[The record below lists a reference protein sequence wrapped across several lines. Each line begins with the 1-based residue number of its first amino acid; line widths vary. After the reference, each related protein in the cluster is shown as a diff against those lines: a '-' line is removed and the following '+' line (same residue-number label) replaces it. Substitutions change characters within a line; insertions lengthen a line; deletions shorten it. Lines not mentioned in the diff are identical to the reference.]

1 MKGLLYK
8 EWATLTSSYKQT
20 VFFIAF
26 LYGGISILTGQTG
39 MAYALLV
46 VFSILITSTISF
58 DENSHWDIYARTLPV
73 TPAQLVGSKYLFGL
87 CGLALGTVCTVLIVL
102 LISAML
108 AVGVRFAVRTY
119 RESMELSE
127 TELLC
132 STLTAAISD
141 KLRYSGEVGQNMFIQ
156 GVGTTDSGGG
166 GSFAISDD
174 GEVVIQTTDS
184 EEFRLLGSASYPQGL
199 RVRTTGTGETGF
211 ISYSAET
218 GIFTVSFAI
227 ADAQGNI
234 LKETCFDV
242 KRINAGKK

>member
-1 MKGLLYK
+1 MKKLRGSRGV
-8 EWATLTSSYKQT
+8 TLT
-20 VFFIAF
+20 
-26 LYGGISILTGQTG
+26 
-39 MAYALLV
+39 
-46 VFSILITSTISF
+46 
-58 DENSHWDIYARTLPV
+58 ETL
-73 TPAQLVGSKYLFGL
+73 
-87 CGLALGTVCTVLIVL
+87 CTVLIVL

-108 AVGVRFAVRTY
+108 AVGVHFAVRTY

-132 STLTAAISD
+132 STLTA
-141 KLRYSGEVGQNMFIQ
+141 EVGQNMFLQ
-156 GVGTTDSGGG
+156 GVGTTDSSGG

-199 RVRTTGTGETGF
+199 RVRTTGTGETGV
-211 ISYSAET
+211 ISYRAET

>member
-1 MKGLLYK
+1 MKKLRGSRGV
-8 EWATLTSSYKQT
+8 TLT
-20 VFFIAF
+20 
-26 LYGGISILTGQTG
+26 
-39 MAYALLV
+39 
-46 VFSILITSTISF
+46 
-58 DENSHWDIYARTLPV
+58 ETL
-73 TPAQLVGSKYLFGL
+73 
-87 CGLALGTVCTVLIVL
+87 CTVLIVL

-234 LKETCFDV
+234 LKETCFYV

>member
-1 MKGLLYK
+1 MKKLRGSRGV
-8 EWATLTSSYKQT
+8 TLT
-20 VFFIAF
+20 
-26 LYGGISILTGQTG
+26 
-39 MAYALLV
+39 
-46 VFSILITSTISF
+46 
-58 DENSHWDIYARTLPV
+58 ETL
-73 TPAQLVGSKYLFGL
+73 
-87 CGLALGTVCTVLIVL
+87 CTVLIVL

-184 EEFRLLGSASYPQGL
+184 EEVPGLLGLGL
-199 RVRTTGTGETGF
+199 HTRRACGCGRPGHGETGF

>member
-1 MKGLLYK
+1 MKKLRGSRGV
-8 EWATLTSSYKQT
+8 TLT
-20 VFFIAF
+20 
-26 LYGGISILTGQTG
+26 
-39 MAYALLV
+39 
-46 VFSILITSTISF
+46 
-58 DENSHWDIYARTLPV
+58 ETL
-73 TPAQLVGSKYLFGL
+73 
-87 CGLALGTVCTVLIVL
+87 CTVLIVL

-141 KLRYSGEVGQNMFIQ
+141 KLRYSGEVGNIFIQ
-156 GVGTTDSGGG
+156 GVGTTDSG

-184 EEFRLLGSASYPQGL
+184 KEFRLLGSASYPQGL
-199 RVRTTGTGETGF
+199 RVQTTDPEGTGF

>member
-1 MKGLLYK
+1 MKKLRNQNGL
-8 EWATLTSSYKQT
+8 TLTEM
-20 VFFIAF
+20 
-26 LYGGISILTGQTG
+26 L
-39 MAYALLV
+39 
-46 VFSILITSTISF
+46 
-58 DENSHWDIYARTLPV
+58 
-73 TPAQLVGSKYLFGL
+73 
-87 CGLALGTVCTVLIVL
+87 CTVIIVL
-102 LISAML
+102 LFSSL
-108 AVGVRFAVRTY
+108 VAVGANAAVRSF
-119 RESMELSE
+119 RISMADSQAQE
-127 TELLC
+127 LC
-132 STLTAAISD
+132 STLTTAISD

>member
-1 MKGLLYK
+1 MKRLRGSRGM
-8 EWATLTSSYKQT
+8 TLT
-20 VFFIAF
+20 
-26 LYGGISILTGQTG
+26 
-39 MAYALLV
+39 
-46 VFSILITSTISF
+46 
-58 DENSHWDIYARTLPV
+58 ETL
-73 TPAQLVGSKYLFGL
+73 
-87 CGLALGTVCTVLIVL
+87 CTVLVVL

-141 KLRYSGEVGQNMFIQ
+141 KLRYSGDVDGGFFA
-156 GVGTTDSGGG
+156 GVGAADGSGA
-166 GSFAISDD
+166 FHIED
-174 GEVVIQTTDS
+174 GEVIIETIGKEKVK
-184 EEFRLLGSASYPQGL
+184 LLGSASYPQGL
-199 RVRTTGTGETGF
+199 QV
-211 ISYSAET
+211 ISKDKFVDYAANT

-242 KRINAGKK
+242 KRINAVKK

>member
-1 MKGLLYK
+1 MKKLRGSRGV
-8 EWATLTSSYKQT
+8 TLT
-20 VFFIAF
+20 
-26 LYGGISILTGQTG
+26 
-39 MAYALLV
+39 
-46 VFSILITSTISF
+46 
-58 DENSHWDIYARTLPV
+58 ETL
-73 TPAQLVGSKYLFGL
+73 
-87 CGLALGTVCTVLIVL
+87 CTVLIVL

-141 KLRYSGEVGQNMFIQ
+141 KLRYSGEVGQIFIQ
-156 GVGTTDSGGG
+156 GVGTTDSGG

-199 RVRTTGTGETGF
+199 RVRTTSTGETDF

>member
-1 MKGLLYK
+1 MKKLRGSRGV
-8 EWATLTSSYKQT
+8 TLT
-20 VFFIAF
+20 
-26 LYGGISILTGQTG
+26 
-39 MAYALLV
+39 
-46 VFSILITSTISF
+46 
-58 DENSHWDIYARTLPV
+58 ETL
-73 TPAQLVGSKYLFGL
+73 
-87 CGLALGTVCTVLIVL
+87 CTVLIVL

-141 KLRYSGEVGQNMFIQ
+141 KLRYSGEVGNIFIQ
-156 GVGTTDSGGG
+156 GVGTTDSG

-184 EEFRLLGSASYPQGL
+184 KEFRLLGSASYPQGL

-211 ISYSAET
+211 IEYRAET

-234 LKETCFDV
+234 LKETRFDV
-242 KRINAGKK
+242 KRINAVKK

>member
-1 MKGLLYK
+1 MKRLRGSRGV
-8 EWATLTSSYKQT
+8 TLT
-20 VFFIAF
+20 
-26 LYGGISILTGQTG
+26 
-39 MAYALLV
+39 
-46 VFSILITSTISF
+46 
-58 DENSHWDIYARTLPV
+58 ETL
-73 TPAQLVGSKYLFGL
+73 
-87 CGLALGTVCTVLIVL
+87 CTVLIVL

-141 KLRYSGEVGQNMFIQ
+141 KLRYSGEVGNIFIQ

-166 GSFAISDD
+166 GLFAISDD
-174 GEVVIQTTDS
+174 GEVVIRTTDS
-184 EEFRLLGSASYPQGL
+184 KEFRLLGSASYPQGL

>member
-1 MKGLLYK
+1 MKKLRGRRGV
-8 EWATLTSSYKQT
+8 TLT
-20 VFFIAF
+20 
-26 LYGGISILTGQTG
+26 
-39 MAYALLV
+39 
-46 VFSILITSTISF
+46 
-58 DENSHWDIYARTLPV
+58 ETL
-73 TPAQLVGSKYLFGL
+73 
-87 CGLALGTVCTVLIVL
+87 CTVLIVL

-156 GVGTTDSGGG
+156 GVGTTDSGG
-166 GSFAISDD
+166 SFAISDD

-199 RVRTTGTGETGF
+199 RVRMTGTGETGF

>member
-1 MKGLLYK
+1 MDWLKTGSRLRQELKKYR
-8 EWATLTSSYKQT
+8 WA
-20 VFFIAF
+20 A
-26 LYGGISILTGQTG
+26 
-39 MAYALLV
+39 LV
-46 VFSILITSTISF
+46 VLLGIGLMLI
-58 DENSHWDIYARTLPV
+58 
-73 TPAQLVGSKYLFGL
+73 PALYVYLCGFFGWL
-87 CGLALGTVCTVLIVL
+87 GHALGRVIGRMTRGDRVLGAVGLALCTVLIVL

-127 TELLC
+127 TDLLC

-184 EEFRLLGSASYPQGL
+184 KEFRLLGSASYPQGL

-242 KRINAGKK
+242 KRINAVKK

>member
-1 MKGLLYK
+1 MKKLRGSRGV
-8 EWATLTSSYKQT
+8 TLT
-20 VFFIAF
+20 
-26 LYGGISILTGQTG
+26 
-39 MAYALLV
+39 
-46 VFSILITSTISF
+46 
-58 DENSHWDIYARTLPV
+58 ETL
-73 TPAQLVGSKYLFGL
+73 
-87 CGLALGTVCTVLIVL
+87 CTVLIVL

-119 RESMELSE
+119 RESME
-127 TELLC
+127 LC

>member
-1 MKGLLYK
+1 MKKLRGSRGV
-8 EWATLTSSYKQT
+8 TLT
-20 VFFIAF
+20 
-26 LYGGISILTGQTG
+26 
-39 MAYALLV
+39 
-46 VFSILITSTISF
+46 
-58 DENSHWDIYARTLPV
+58 ETL
-73 TPAQLVGSKYLFGL
+73 
-87 CGLALGTVCTVLIVL
+87 CTVLIVL

-174 GEVVIQTTDS
+174 GDS
-184 EEFRLLGSASYPQGL
+184 DDRQRGVPAPRLGLLPAGPAGADDRHGGNGLHQLQRRNRNLYRFLCHRGRAGEYPEGDML
-199 RVRTTGTGETGF
+199 RRQAHQCGQKVKKSCRTF
-211 ISYSAET
+211 CPAAP
-218 GIFTVSFAI
+218 FNRFV
-227 ADAQGNI
+227 
-234 LKETCFDV
+234 
-242 KRINAGKK
+242 

>member
-1 MKGLLYK
+1 MKKLRGSRGV
-8 EWATLTSSYKQT
+8 TLT
-20 VFFIAF
+20 
-26 LYGGISILTGQTG
+26 
-39 MAYALLV
+39 
-46 VFSILITSTISF
+46 
-58 DENSHWDIYARTLPV
+58 ETL
-73 TPAQLVGSKYLFGL
+73 
-87 CGLALGTVCTVLIVL
+87 CTVLIVL

-108 AVGVRFAVRTY
+108 AVGVRLAVRTY

-166 GSFAISDD
+166 SFAISDD

-199 RVRTTGTGETGF
+199 RVRTTGTGETDF

-218 GIFTVSFAI
+218 GTFTVSFAI

>member
-1 MKGLLYK
+1 MKKLRGSRGV
-8 EWATLTSSYKQT
+8 TLT
-20 VFFIAF
+20 
-26 LYGGISILTGQTG
+26 
-39 MAYALLV
+39 
-46 VFSILITSTISF
+46 
-58 DENSHWDIYARTLPV
+58 ETL
-73 TPAQLVGSKYLFGL
+73 
-87 CGLALGTVCTVLIVL
+87 CTVLIVL

-218 GIFTVSFAI
+218 GIFTEIVDERRGRIVGDQRYAEAARLLDRCGGRILAI
-227 ADAQGNI
+227 DGNGK
-234 LKETCFDV
+234 LCREA
-242 KRINAGKK
+242 AGHLME

>member
-1 MKGLLYK
+1 MKKLRGSRGV
-8 EWATLTSSYKQT
+8 TLT
-20 VFFIAF
+20 
-26 LYGGISILTGQTG
+26 
-39 MAYALLV
+39 
-46 VFSILITSTISF
+46 
-58 DENSHWDIYARTLPV
+58 ETL
-73 TPAQLVGSKYLFGL
+73 
-87 CGLALGTVCTVLIVL
+87 CTVLIVL

-174 GEVVIQTTDS
+174 GEVV
-184 EEFRLLGSASYPQGL
+184 RLLGSASYPQGL

>member
-1 MKGLLYK
+1 MRKRNIYGHDLIGGDAMKKLRGSRGV
-8 EWATLTSSYKQT
+8 TLT
-20 VFFIAF
+20 
-26 LYGGISILTGQTG
+26 
-39 MAYALLV
+39 
-46 VFSILITSTISF
+46 
-58 DENSHWDIYARTLPV
+58 ETL
-73 TPAQLVGSKYLFGL
+73 
-87 CGLALGTVCTVLIVL
+87 CTVLIVL

-184 EEFRLLGSASYPQGL
+184 KEFRLLGSASYPQGL

>member
-1 MKGLLYK
+1 MKKLRGRRGV
-8 EWATLTSSYKQT
+8 TLT
-20 VFFIAF
+20 
-26 LYGGISILTGQTG
+26 
-39 MAYALLV
+39 
-46 VFSILITSTISF
+46 
-58 DENSHWDIYARTLPV
+58 ETL
-73 TPAQLVGSKYLFGL
+73 
-87 CGLALGTVCTVLIVL
+87 CTVLIVL

-166 GSFAISDD
+166 SFAISDD

-199 RVRTTGTGETGF
+199 RVRMTGTGETVF